1 MSSSVI
7 CAVRFDLFQNVAQRV
22 GANITKAQ
30 KLTLLP
36 FTHGCVAIT
45 RLTYSCRHAPHCERH
60 GGFVRQY
67 IFGFSISKFEFGF

>member
-36 FTHGCVAIT
+36 FTHGCVA
-45 RLTYSCRHAPHCERH
+45 RLIYSCRHAAHCERPGSRSVH
-60 GGFVRQY
+60 FRLIY
-67 IFGFSISKFEFGF
+67 ISKFEFGF